1 MSYYIG
7 LKNPSANETASF
19 RQKIFAFVQ
28 KLAYAISGT
37 TELWL
42 NIPYGYAPYYYETT
56 KNDERFAYNELISDD
71 RHAIVQTEYGIRGI
85 DGKTSAESI
94 PMLKDLI
101 NRIEQKYKTPE
112 GWLTGQ
118 RERRKYFDKNNNEI
132 DCITAIETN
141 QTNTEVI
148 ETYTVSEGDTSNYWE
163 KTAANAIKPL
173 YQLIAMAQL
182 RPDGVWDG
190 D

>member
-1 MSYYIG
+1 MSYDIQ
-7 LKNPSANETASF
+7 LKDPVTNETLHSDVIHDM
-19 RQKIFAFVQ
+19 RGGT
-28 KLAYAISGT
+28 YAIGGT

-42 NIPYGYAPYYYETT
+42 NITYNYASYYYEATE
-56 KNDERFAYNELISDD
+56 NDERFAHDEPVSANDPT
-71 RHAIVQTEYGIRGI
+71 VQTEYGIRGI
-85 DGKTSAESI
+85 YGKTGAESI

>member
-7 LKNPSANETASF
+7 LKNPAVNETASF

-28 KLAYAISGT
+28 KLACTISGT

-42 NIPYGYAPYYYETT
+42 NITYGYAPYYYETT
-56 KNDERFAYNELISDD
+56 KNDERFAYNQLVSDD

-101 NRIEQKYKTPE
+101 NRIEQKYKK
-112 GWLTGQ
+112 Q
-118 RERRKYFDKNNNEI
+118 VAAKV
-132 DCITAIETN
+132 
-141 QTNTEVI
+141 TE
-148 ETYTVSEGDTSNYWE
+148 
-163 KTAANAIKPL
+163 PL
-173 YQLIAMAQL
+173 YKMLATAQ
-182 RPDGVWDG
+182 RQPNRIWDV

>member
-1 MSYYIG
+1 MSYDIR
-7 LKNPSANETASF
+7 LKDPVTNETLHSDVIHDM
-19 RQKIFAFVQ
+19 RGGT
-28 KLAYAISGT
+28 YAVGGT

-42 NIPYGYAPYYYETT
+42 NITYNYASYYYEATENTT
-56 KNDERFAYNELISDD
+56 I
-71 RHAIVQTEYGIRGI
+71 QTEYGIRGI
-85 DGKTSAESI
+85 YGKTGAESI